1 MKKIEIKIIGRV
13 LQVLDCIKNY
23 LDSVISKLW
32 DERLRLN
39 EVITYERSNN
49 NRRSKPE
56 CC

>member
-13 LQVLDCIKNY
+13 LQALDCIKNY

-32 DERLRLN
+32 EED
-39 EVITYERSNN
+39 NN

-56 CC
+56 GCC

>member
-23 LDSVISKLW
+23 LEGVISKLW

-39 EVITYERSNN
+39 EVITYER
-49 NRRSKPE
+49 R
-56 CC
+56 